1 MTREKEIAQKIYA
14 IVGPKDNIETVTHCM
29 TRLRLHLVKDAD
41 LDELKAI
48 PGVLGVN
55 QNGDELQI
63 VLGPGKVIRVADAFA
78 ALLDGNEAPTPN
90 DSKEMPKE
98 PAGLFGVQGEVGD
111 GKALHEAIRQKNATP
126 AKAFLRKVASIFM
139 PLIPGFVGCGFLTG
153 LLGIV
158 KFYDPA
164 LLALAPLRI
173 LLLAGS
179 AIFQSMN
186 ILVGWNAAKVFGGSP
201 VIGGILGALIS
212 HPGLADLT
220 LYGMPLTP
228 GRGGVF
234 AVLLVTLLA
243 AYGEKQLRKIVPPAF
258 DLFVTPTLVILVMSL
273 LALYVLQPVGGFLA
287 ETIGRGA
294 TEAVE
299 RGGAVT
305 GFLLGGFFLPL
316 VMMGVH
322 QGLTPIHAEL
332 ISQFGYTILLPI
344 LAMAGAGQVGAALA
358 VYVKTRNPRLKKIGA
373 SSLFVGVMGV
383 GEPLIYG
390 VTLPLGRPFVGAC
403 IGGAIGGAIQAAFH
417 VGAFSLGISGLPL
430 LPSTTHPLMYLAGLL
445 AAYVG
450 GFAAAWILGFD
461 DPQDAKGGA

>member
-1 MTREKEIAQKIYA
+1 MTREKETAQKIYA

-41 LDELKAI
+41 LAELKAI

-63 VLGPGKVIRVADAFA
+63 VLGPGKVNRVADAFS
-78 ALLDGNEAPTPN
+78 ALLDSAEAPT
-90 DSKEMPKE
+90 SKETKE
-98 PAGLFGVQGEVGD
+98 TPQAAAGLFGAQGKVGD

-153 LLGIV
+153 LLGII
-158 KFYDPA
+158 KFYDSS
-164 LLALAPLRI
+164 LLALTPLRI

-186 ILVGWNAAKVFGGSP
+186 ILVGWNAAKVFGGTP

-212 HPGLADLT
+212 HPGLAEIS
-220 LYGMPLTP
+220 LYGGPLTP
-228 GRGGVF
+228 GRGGVI

-243 AYGEKQLRKIVPPAF
+243 AYGERKLRKIVPPAF

-273 LALYVLQPVGGFLA
+273 LALYVLQPVGGVLA

-294 TEAVE
+294 SEAVE

-305 GFLLGGFFLPL
+305 GLFLGGLFLPF
-316 VMMGVH
+316 VMMGIH

-332 ISQFGYTILLPI
+332 INQFGYTILLPI
-344 LAMAGAGQVGAALA
+344 LAMAGAGQVGASLA
-358 VYVKTRNPRLKKIGA
+358 VYVKSRNPRLKKIVA
-373 SSLFVGVMGV
+373 SSLFVGMMGV

-403 IGGAIGGAIQAAFH
+403 LGGAIGGAIQAAFH

-430 LPSTTHPLMYLAGLL
+430 MPSTTHPLMYAAGLA
-445 AAYVG
+445 AAYGG
-450 GFAAAWILGFD
+450 GFIATWLLGFE
-461 DPQDAKGGA
+461 DPA

>member
-41 LDELKAI
+41 LAELKAI

-220 LYGMPLTP
+220 LYGIPLTP

-358 VYVKTRNPRLKKIGA
+358 VYVKTRNPRLKKIVA
-373 SSLFVGVMGV
+373 SSL
-383 GEPLIYG
+383 LS
-390 VTLPLGRPFVGAC
+390 ASW
-403 IGGAIGGAIQAAFH
+403 ASA
-417 VGAFSLGISGLPL
+417 SLLF
-430 LPSTTHPLMYLAGLL
+430 T
-445 AAYVG
+445 V
-450 GFAAAWILGFD
+450 
-461 DPQDAKGGA
+461 

>member
-1 MTREKEIAQKIYA
+1 MK
-14 IVGPKDNIETVTHCM
+14 PF
-29 TRLRLHLVKDAD
+29 
-41 LDELKAI
+41 
-48 PGVLGVN
+48 
-55 QNGDELQI
+55 
-63 VLGPGKVIRVADAFA
+63 GKK
-78 ALLDGNEAPTPN
+78 TPR
-90 DSKEMPKE
+90 
-98 PAGLFGVQGEVGD
+98 
-111 GKALHEAIRQKNATP
+111 RQKP
-126 AKAFLRKVASIFM
+126 FCAKWRPSSC
-139 PLIPGFVGCGFLTG
+139 PLFRALWAAVFLTG

-358 VYVKTRNPRLKKIGA
+358 VYVKTRNPRLKKIVA

-390 VTLPLGRPFVGAC
+390 VTLPLGRPFIGAC
-403 IGGAIGGAIQAAFH
+403 IGGALGGAVEAAFH
-417 VGAFSLGISGLPL
+417 VGALSMGISGLPL

>member
-41 LDELKAI
+41 LAELKAI

-164 LLALAPLRI
+164 LLDLAPLRI

-220 LYGMPLTP
+220 LYGVPLTP

-358 VYVKTRNPRLKKIGA
+358 VYVKTRNPRLKKIVA

-390 VTLPLGRPFVGAC
+390 VTLPLGRPFIGAC
-403 IGGAIGGAIQAAFH
+403 IGGALGGAVEAAFH
-417 VGAFSLGISGLPL
+417 VGALSMGISCLPL

-450 GFAAAWILGFD
+450 GFAAAGILGFD

>member
-1 MTREKEIAQKIYA
+1 MNYTDIARQVFA
-14 IVGPKDNIETVTHCM
+14 LTGPADNIESATHCM

-41 LDELKAI
+41 LAELKAI

-220 LYGMPLTP
+220 LYGIPLTP

-358 VYVKTRNPRLKKIGA
+358 VYVKTRNPRLKKIVA

-390 VTLPLGRPFVGAC
+390 VTLPLGRPFIGAC
-403 IGGAIGGAIQAAFH
+403 IGGALGGAVEAAFH
-417 VGAFSLGISGLPL
+417 VGALSMGISGLPL

>member
-41 LDELKAI
+41 LAELKAI

-186 ILVGWNAAKVFGGSP
+186 ILVGWNAAKVF
-201 VIGGILGALIS
+201 LG
-212 HPGLADLT
+212 T
-220 LYGMPLTP
+220 PLT
-228 GRGGVF
+228 V
-234 AVLLVTLLA
+234 
-243 AYGEKQLRKIVPPAF
+243 
-258 DLFVTPTLVILVMSL
+258 
-273 LALYVLQPVGGFLA
+273 
-287 ETIGRGA
+287 
-294 TEAVE
+294 
-299 RGGAVT
+299 
-305 GFLLGGFFLPL
+305 
-316 VMMGVH
+316 
-322 QGLTPIHAEL
+322 
-332 ISQFGYTILLPI
+332 
-344 LAMAGAGQVGAALA
+344 
-358 VYVKTRNPRLKKIGA
+358 
-373 SSLFVGVMGV
+373 
-383 GEPLIYG
+383 
-390 VTLPLGRPFVGAC
+390 
-403 IGGAIGGAIQAAFH
+403 
-417 VGAFSLGISGLPL
+417 
-430 LPSTTHPLMYLAGLL
+430 
-445 AAYVG
+445 
-450 GFAAAWILGFD
+450 
-461 DPQDAKGGA
+461 

>member
-41 LDELKAI
+41 LAELKAI

-158 KFYDPA
+158 KFYAPA

-358 VYVKTRNPRLKKIGA
+358 VYVKTMNPRLKKIVA
-373 SSLFVGVMGV
+373 SSLFVGVIRV
-383 GEPLIYG
+383 GEALIYG
-390 VTLPLGRPFVGAC
+390 VTLALGRPFIGAC
-403 IGGAIGGAIQAAFH
+403 IGGALGGAVEAAFH
-417 VGAFSLGISGLPL
+417 VGALSMGISGLPL

-445 AAYVG
+445 VAYVG

>member
-111 GKALHEAIRQKNATP
+111 GKALHEPFGKKRHAGKSLSAQSGVHLHAP
-126 AKAFLRKVASIFM
+126 YSGLC
-139 PLIPGFVGCGFLTG
+139 GCGFLTG

-212 HPGLADLT
+212 HPPCRPH
-220 LYGMPLTP
+220 PLRHALDARP
-228 GRGGVF
+228 GRRLCRPPRYPPCG
-234 AVLLVTLLA
+234 
-243 AYGEKQLRKIVPPAF
+243 LRGK
-258 DLFVTPTLVILVMSL
+258 
-273 LALYVLQPVGGFLA
+273 
-287 ETIGRGA
+287 A
-294 TEAVE
+294 TEE
-299 RGGAVT
+299 NR
-305 GFLLGGFFLPL
+305 
-316 VMMGVH
+316 
-322 QGLTPIHAEL
+322 
-332 ISQFGYTILLPI
+332 
-344 LAMAGAGQVGAALA
+344 AACL
-358 VYVKTRNPRLKKIGA
+358 
-373 SSLFVGVMGV
+373 
-383 GEPLIYG
+383 
-390 VTLPLGRPFVGAC
+390 
-403 IGGAIGGAIQAAFH
+403 
-417 VGAFSLGISGLPL
+417 
-430 LPSTTHPLMYLAGLL
+430 
-445 AAYVG
+445 
-450 GFAAAWILGFD
+450 
-461 DPQDAKGGA
+461 

>member
-41 LDELKAI
+41 LAELKAI

-98 PAGLFGVQGEVGD
+98 PAGLFGVQGEGGD

-212 HPGLADLT
+212 HPGLVDLT

-234 AVLLVTLLA
+234 AVLL
-243 AYGEKQLRKIVPPAF
+243 
-258 DLFVTPTLVILVMSL
+258 
-273 LALYVLQPVGGFLA
+273 
-287 ETIGRGA
+287 
-294 TEAVE
+294 
-299 RGGAVT
+299 
-305 GFLLGGFFLPL
+305 
-316 VMMGVH
+316 
-322 QGLTPIHAEL
+322 GLTPIHAEL

-358 VYVKTRNPRLKKIGA
+358 VYVKTRNPRLKKIVA

-390 VTLPLGRPFVGAC
+390 VTLPLGRPFIGAC
-403 IGGAIGGAIQAAFH
+403 IGGALGGAVEAAFH
-417 VGAFSLGISGLPL
+417 VGALSMGISGLPL

-445 AAYVG
+445 VAYVG

>member
-41 LDELKAI
+41 LAELKAI

-186 ILVGWNAAKVFGGSP
+186 ILVGWNAAK

-358 VYVKTRNPRLKKIGA
+358 VYVKTRNPRLKKIVA

-390 VTLPLGRPFVGAC
+390 VTLPLGRPFIGAC
-403 IGGAIGGAIQAAFH
+403 IGGALGGAVEAAFH
-417 VGAFSLGISGLPL
+417 VGALSMGISGLPL

-445 AAYVG
+445 VAYVG

>member
-1 MTREKEIAQKIYA
+1 
-14 IVGPKDNIETVTHCM
+14 
-29 TRLRLHLVKDAD
+29 
-41 LDELKAI
+41 
-48 PGVLGVN
+48 
-55 QNGDELQI
+55 
-63 VLGPGKVIRVADAFA
+63 
-78 ALLDGNEAPTPN
+78 
-90 DSKEMPKE
+90 
-98 PAGLFGVQGEVGD
+98 
-111 GKALHEAIRQKNATP
+111 
-126 AKAFLRKVASIFM
+126 M

-358 VYVKTRNPRLKKIGA
+358 VYVKTRNPRLKRLWRRPFCRRHGRRRA
-373 SSLFVGVMGV
+373 SYLRCDPSFGPALYRG
-383 GEPLIYG
+383 LHWRS
-390 VTLPLGRPFVGAC
+390 LGRRCG
-403 IGGAIGGAIQAAFH
+403 
-417 VGAFSLGISGLPL
+417 SGLSCRGPFHGYFRSP
-430 LPSTTHPLMYLAGLL
+430 PSAQYDPSLDVPRRPSCRLCRR
-445 AAYVG
+445 VCCRVDP
-450 GFAAAWILGFD
+450 GF
-461 DPQDAKGGA
+461 

>member
-41 LDELKAI
+41 LAELKAI

-179 AIFQSMN
+179 AVFQSMN

-305 GFLLGGFFLPL
+305 GFLLGGFFQPL

-358 VYVKTRNPRLKKIGA
+358 VYVKTRNPRLKKIVA

-390 VTLPLGRPFVGAC
+390 VPLPLGRPFIGAC
-403 IGGAIGGAIQAAFH
+403 IGGALGGAVEAAFQ
-417 VGAFSLGISGLPL
+417 VGALSKGNSGLHL
-430 LPSTTHPLMYLAGLL
+430 LPSTAHPLMSLAGLL
-445 AAYVG
+445 VAYVG

>member
-41 LDELKAI
+41 LAELKAI

-139 PLIPGFVGCGFLTG
+139 PLIPGFVGCGFLPG

-158 KFYDPA
+158 KFSDPA

-273 LALYVLQPVGGFLA
+273 LALYVLQPVGGVLA

-358 VYVKTRNPRLKKIGA
+358 VYVKTRNPRLKKIVA

-390 VTLPLGRPFVGAC
+390 VTLPLGRPVIGAC
-403 IGGAIGGAIQAAFH
+403 IGGALGGAVEAACH
-417 VGAFSLGISGLPL
+417 VGALSMGISGLPL

-445 AAYVG
+445 VAYVG

>member
-1 MTREKEIAQKIYA
+1 M
-14 IVGPKDNIETVTHCM
+14 
-29 TRLRLHLVKDAD
+29 
-41 LDELKAI
+41 
-48 PGVLGVN
+48 
-55 QNGDELQI
+55 
-63 VLGPGKVIRVADAFA
+63 IRVADAFA

-358 VYVKTRNPRLKKIGA
+358 VYVKTRNPRLKKIVA

-390 VTLPLGRPFVGAC
+390 VTLPLGRPFIGAC
-403 IGGAIGGAIQAAFH
+403 IGGALGGAVEAAFH
-417 VGAFSLGISGLPL
+417 VGALSMGISGLPL
-430 LPSTTHPLMYLAGLL
+430 LPSTTHPLMYLSL
-445 AAYVG
+445 
-450 GFAAAWILGFD
+450 IHI
-461 DPQDAKGGA
+461 

>member
-41 LDELKAI
+41 LAELKAI

-358 VYVKTRNPRLKKIGA
+358 VYVKTRNPRLKKIVA
-373 SSLFVGVMGV
+373 SSL
-383 GEPLIYG
+383 LS
-390 VTLPLGRPFVGAC
+390 ASW
-403 IGGAIGGAIQAAFH
+403 ASA
-417 VGAFSLGISGLPL
+417 SLLF
-430 LPSTTHPLMYLAGLL
+430 T
-445 AAYVG
+445 V
-450 GFAAAWILGFD
+450 
-461 DPQDAKGGA
+461 

>member
-1 MTREKEIAQKIYA
+1 MKPFGKKRHAGKSLSAQSGVHLHAPYS
-14 IVGPKDNIETVTHCM
+14 GLCG
-29 TRLRLHLVKDAD
+29 LR
-41 LDELKAI
+41 
-48 PGVLGVN
+48 
-55 QNGDELQI
+55 
-63 VLGPGKVIRVADAFA
+63 
-78 ALLDGNEAPTPN
+78 
-90 DSKEMPKE
+90 
-98 PAGLFGVQGEVGD
+98 
-111 GKALHEAIRQKNATP
+111 
-126 AKAFLRKVASIFM
+126 
-139 PLIPGFVGCGFLTG
+139 FLTG

-358 VYVKTRNPRLKKIGA
+358 VYVKTRNPRLKKIVA

-390 VTLPLGRPFVGAC
+390 VTLPLGRPFIGAC
-403 IGGAIGGAIQAAFH
+403 IGGALGGAVEAAFH
-417 VGAFSLGISGLPL
+417 VGALSMGISGLPL

-445 AAYVG
+445 VAYVG

>member
-41 LDELKAI
+41 LAELKAI

-344 LAMAGAGQVGAALA
+344 LAMAGALA
-358 VYVKTRNPRLKKIGA
+358 VYVKTRNPRLKKIVA

-390 VTLPLGRPFVGAC
+390 VTLPLGRPFIGAC
-403 IGGAIGGAIQAAFH
+403 IGGALGGAVEAAFH
-417 VGAFSLGISGLPL
+417 VGALSMGISGLPL

-445 AAYVG
+445 VAYVG

>member
-41 LDELKAI
+41 LAELKAI

-186 ILVGWNAAKVFGGSP
+186 ILVGRNAAKVFGGSP

-220 LYGMPLTP
+220 LYCMTLTP
-228 GRGGVF
+228 GRGGF
-234 AVLLVTLLA
+234 ISVLLVNLNA

-358 VYVKTRNPRLKKIGA
+358 VYVKTRNPRLKKIVA

-390 VTLPLGRPFVGAC
+390 VTLPLGRPFIGAC
-403 IGGAIGGAIQAAFH
+403 IGGALGGAVEAAFH
-417 VGAFSLGISGLPL
+417 VGALSMGISGLPL

-445 AAYVG
+445 VAYVG

>member
-358 VYVKTRNPRLKKIGA
+358 VYVKTRNPRLKKIVA

-390 VTLPLGRPFVGAC
+390 VTLPLGRPLSGPAL
-403 IGGAIGGAIQAAFH
+403 AEPWAALWKRPF
-417 VGAFSLGISGLPL
+417 
-430 LPSTTHPLMYLAGLL
+430 M
-445 AAYVG
+445 
-450 GFAAAWILGFD
+450 
-461 DPQDAKGGA
+461 

>member
-41 LDELKAI
+41 LAELKAI

-220 LYGMPLTP
+220 LYGVPLTP

-358 VYVKTRNPRLKKIGA
+358 VYVKTRNPRLKKIVA
-373 SSLFVGVMGV
+373 SSLFGGVMGV

-390 VTLPLGRPFVGAC
+390 VTLPLGRPFIGAC
-403 IGGAIGGAIQAAFH
+403 IGGALGGAVEAAFH
-417 VGAFSLGISGLPL
+417 VGALSMGISGLPL

-450 GFAAAWILGFD
+450 GIAAACILGID

>member
-1 MTREKEIAQKIYA
+1 M
-14 IVGPKDNIETVTHCM
+14 GPKDNIETVTHCM

-41 LDELKAI
+41 LAELKAI

-111 GKALHEAIRQKNATP
+111 GKALHEAIRQKRHAGKSLSAQSGVHLHAP
-126 AKAFLRKVASIFM
+126 YSGLCGLR
-139 PLIPGFVGCGFLTG
+139 FLTG

-258 DLFVTPTLVILVMSL
+258 DLL
-273 LALYVLQPVGGFLA
+273 
-287 ETIGRGA
+287 
-294 TEAVE
+294 
-299 RGGAVT
+299 
-305 GFLLGGFFLPL
+305 
-316 VMMGVH
+316 
-322 QGLTPIHAEL
+322 
-332 ISQFGYTILLPI
+332 
-344 LAMAGAGQVGAALA
+344 
-358 VYVKTRNPRLKKIGA
+358 
-373 SSLFVGVMGV
+373 
-383 GEPLIYG
+383 
-390 VTLPLGRPFVGAC
+390 
-403 IGGAIGGAIQAAFH
+403 
-417 VGAFSLGISGLPL
+417 
-430 LPSTTHPLMYLAGLL
+430 
-445 AAYVG
+445 
-450 GFAAAWILGFD
+450 
-461 DPQDAKGGA
+461 

>member
-41 LDELKAI
+41 LAELKAI

-322 QGLTPIHAEL
+322 QGLTPI
-332 ISQFGYTILLPI
+332 
-344 LAMAGAGQVGAALA
+344 LADAHDADKKGRRHNLF
-358 VYVKTRNPRLKKIGA
+358 KTWVPCFHIDC
-373 SSLFVGVMGV
+373 SCSLCENK
-383 GEPLIYG
+383 EP
-390 VTLPLGRPFVGAC
+390 T
-403 IGGAIGGAIQAAFH
+403 
-417 VGAFSLGISGLPL
+417 S
-430 LPSTTHPLMYLAGLL
+430 
-445 AAYVG
+445 
-450 GFAAAWILGFD
+450 
-461 DPQDAKGGA
+461 

>member
-41 LDELKAI
+41 LAELKAI

-358 VYVKTRNPRLKKIGA
+358 VYVKTRNPRLKKIVA

-390 VTLPLGRPFVGAC
+390 VTLPLGRPFIGAC
-403 IGGAIGGAIQAAFH
+403 IGGALGGAVEAAFH
-417 VGAFSLGISGLPL
+417 VGALSMGISGLPL

-445 AAYVG
+445 VAYVG
-450 GFAAAWILGFD
+450 GVAAARVPGFCY
-461 DPQDAKGGA
+461 PPGPEGGA

>member
-63 VLGPGKVIRVADAFA
+63 ALGPGKVIRVADAFA

-344 LAMAGAGQVGAALA
+344 LAMAGAALA
-358 VYVKTRNPRLKKIGA
+358 VYVKTRNPRLKKIVA

-390 VTLPLGRPFVGAC
+390 VTLPLGRPFIGAC
-403 IGGAIGGAIQAAFH
+403 IGGALGGAVEAAFH
-417 VGAFSLGISGLPL
+417 VGALSMGISGLPL

>member
-41 LDELKAI
+41 LAELKAI

-90 DSKEMPKE
+90 DPKE

-358 VYVKTRNPRLKKIGA
+358 VYVKTRNPRLKKIVA

-390 VTLPLGRPFVGAC
+390 VTLPLGRPFIGAC
-403 IGGAIGGAIQAAFH
+403 IGGALGGAVEAAFH
-417 VGAFSLGISGLPL
+417 VGALSMGISGLPL

>member
-1 MTREKEIAQKIYA
+1 
-14 IVGPKDNIETVTHCM
+14 
-29 TRLRLHLVKDAD
+29 
-41 LDELKAI
+41 
-48 PGVLGVN
+48 
-55 QNGDELQI
+55 
-63 VLGPGKVIRVADAFA
+63 
-78 ALLDGNEAPTPN
+78 
-90 DSKEMPKE
+90 MPKE

-358 VYVKTRNPRLKKIGA
+358 VYVKTRNPRLKKIVA

-390 VTLPLGRPFVGAC
+390 VTLPLGRPFIGAC
-403 IGGAIGGAIQAAFH
+403 IGGVLGGAVEAAFH
-417 VGAFSLGISGLPL
+417 VGALSMGISGLPL

-445 AAYVG
+445 VAYVG

>member
-14 IVGPKDNIETVTHCM
+14 FVGPKDNIETVTHCM

-41 LDELKAI
+41 LAELKAI

-220 LYGMPLTP
+220 LYGVPLTP

-234 AVLLVTLLA
+234 AGLLVTLLA

-305 GFLLGGFFLPL
+305 GFLLGGCFLPL

-322 QGLTPIHAEL
+322 QGRSPSHAEL

-358 VYVKTRNPRLKKIGA
+358 VYVKTRHPRLKKIVA

-390 VTLPLGRPFVGAC
+390 VTLPLGRPFIGAC
-403 IGGAIGGAIQAAFH
+403 IGGALGGAVEAAFH
-417 VGAFSLGISGLPL
+417 VGALSMGISGLPL

>member
-358 VYVKTRNPRLKKIGA
+358 VYVKTRNPRLKKIVA
-373 SSLFVGVMGV
+373 SSL
-383 GEPLIYG
+383 LS
-390 VTLPLGRPFVGAC
+390 ASW
-403 IGGAIGGAIQAAFH
+403 ASA
-417 VGAFSLGISGLPL
+417 SLLF
-430 LPSTTHPLMYLAGLL
+430 T
-445 AAYVG
+445 V
-450 GFAAAWILGFD
+450 
-461 DPQDAKGGA
+461 

>member
-1 MTREKEIAQKIYA
+1 MTREKETAQKIYA

-41 LDELKAI
+41 LAELKAI

-63 VLGPGKVIRVADAFA
+63 VLGPGKVNRVADAFS
-78 ALLDGNEAPTPN
+78 ALLDSAEAPT
-90 DSKEMPKE
+90 SKETKE
-98 PAGLFGVQGEVGD
+98 TPQAVAGLFGAQGKVGD

-358 VYVKTRNPRLKKIGA
+358 VYVKTRNPRLKKIVA

-390 VTLPLGRPFVGAC
+390 VTLPLGRPFIGAC
-403 IGGAIGGAIQAAFH
+403 IGGALGGAVEAAFH
-417 VGAFSLGISGLPL
+417 VGALSMGISGLPL

-445 AAYVG
+445 VAYVG